1 MLQIN
6 FEDVI
11 GVLETCKPYLIAL
24 AVVVALMIV
33 GMVIAH
39 WFKGHR
45 AFVRG
50 NVAVVGVASI
60 LVIANLIALGPMS
73 TLISLT
79 MGSGQATAQTTQKAK
94 AVAEKIAGEGTV
106 LLKNDDNLLPLTDTS
121 KVNMFGWT
129 SANPVYGGTGS
140 GAINDLYETVSIEQG
155 LKNAGIS
162 VNQDLIDFY
171 KDYQDGRDNSSDTD
185 MSWQL
190 PEPPVS
196 TYSDRLI
203 NDAKQYSDVA
213 VLVLGRLGGEGYTDL
228 PTDASGE
235 VGSNSKDYRDF
246 ESGEH
251 YLQLSKTE
259 RDLVDLVC
267 KNFDDVIV
275 LYNGNNPMQLGF
287 INEHPQIKSALWLA
301 GAGNVGFNALG
312 KIIAGD
318 IDPSGRTS
326 DTFVYDMTS
335 TPWWN
340 NVEKTSY
347 SNLKNLTVTGLA
359 NGKMTKFSPSFIN
372 YAEGIYVGYKYYETA
387 ADEGIIDYDKTVQY
401 PFGYGL
407 SYTTFEQ
414 KMSDIKESGDNLTFT
429 VTVTNTGDKAGK
441 DVVEVYSNPPYTNGG
456 VEKATANLV
465 AAEKTPEIRPGASQ
479 KVSISIGKDDLAS
492 YDYQDAKAYV
502 LDAGDYEISINSDS
516 HTVLDHRTY
525 TVGKKIVYSGDT
537 THDGDKQAATNQF
550 ADMAGDVTYLSR
562 KDHFANYDSATAK
575 GSDVMPD
582 KYKAK
587 YHLNK
592 TFDHTMYLKAD
603 AKMPT
608 TGAKNGLKLADL
620 RGADYDDPRWEKL
633 LDEMTVD
640 EMTKLT
646 SLAGFQTAA
655 VKSIDKVATND
666 ADGPAAI
673 NNNFTGAGSIGFPV
687 ETVTACTWNADLAE
701 SFGDIIGQLAREMN
715 VSGWYA
721 PGANMHRTPFGAR
734 NFEYY
739 SEDATLSGIMAAHA
753 VKGAAE
759 RGVYAYIKHFALYDS
774 NARMVSVW
782 SNEQAVREI
791 YLKPFEMAVKDGDA
805 HAVMNAWSFL
815 GTTWAGES
823 GNLNSTVLRDEW
835 GFQGM
840 VLTDYFRE
848 DGRGFMTADAALANG
863 TDAMLATYG
872 SGPNIPA
879 DTNDASTVQYMRNA
893 SKNVLYTVVNSWVYE
908 DSAQNVGMETWK
920 KITIGADAVLAV
932 VLIGIEV
939 LMIRRYLARRKTATI
954 TVVKTR

>member
-1 MLQIN
+1 
-6 FEDVI
+6 
-11 GVLETCKPYLIAL
+11 
-24 AVVVALMIV
+24 MIV
-33 GMVIAH
+33 GMVAAH
-39 WFKGHR
+39 WFKGRR
-45 AFVRG
+45 AIIRG
-50 NVAVVGVASI
+50 NVAVAGVAAVV
-60 LVIANLIALGPMS
+60 VIANLIALGPMS

-79 MGSGQATAQTTQKAK
+79 MGSGQATADTTRKAQT
-94 AVAEKIAGEGTV
+94 VAEQIAGEGTV
-106 LLKNDDNLLPLTDTS
+106 LLKNDDGLLPLSGTS

-140 GAINDLYETVSIEQG
+140 GAINDLYETVSIQQG
-155 LKNAGIS
+155 LENAGIS
-162 VNQDLIDFY
+162 INQELVDFY
-171 KDYQDGRDNSSDTD
+171 KDYQDGRETSSDTN

-196 TYSDRLI
+196 TYSKKLI
-203 NDAKQYSDVA
+203 ANAKQYSDVA
-213 VLVLGRLGGEGYTDL
+213 MLVLGRLGGEGYTDL
-228 PTDASGE
+228 PVNAGGE
-235 VGSNSKDYRDF
+235 VAGNSKEYKEF
-246 ESGEH
+246 EPGEH

-259 RDLVDLVC
+259 RDLVNLVC
-267 KNFDDVIV
+267 ENFDDVIV

-287 INEHPQIKSALWLA
+287 IDEHPQIKSALWLA

-312 KIIAGD
+312 RIITGD
-318 IDPSGRTS
+318 INPSGRTS

-340 NVEKTSY
+340 NAVKTSY
-347 SNLKNLTVTGLA
+347 SNMKDLTVTGLA
-359 NGKMTKFSPSFIN
+359 NGKMTEFSPSFIN

-387 ADEGIIDYDKTVQY
+387 SDEGAIDYDKTVQY

-414 KMSDIKESGDNLTFT
+414 KMSDITESDGKLTFT

-456 VEKATANLV
+456 IEKATANLI
-465 AAEKTPEIRPGASQ
+465 ATAKTKEIRPGASQ
-479 KVSISIGKDDLAS
+479 NVSISISRDDLAS

-502 LDAGDYEISINSDS
+502 LDAGDYDISINADS

-525 TVGKKIVYSGDT
+525 TVGKRIVYTGDT
-537 THDGDKQAATNQF
+537 THNGDLKAATNLF
-550 ADMAGDVTYLSR
+550 SDMAGDVTYLSR
-562 KDHFANYDSATAK
+562 NNHFANYDTATVK

-582 KYKAK
+582 EYKAK

-592 TFDHTMYLKAD
+592 TFDHTAYLKAD
-603 AKMPT
+603 AEMPT
-608 TGAKNGLKLADL
+608 TGAKNGLRLADL
-620 RGADYDDPRWEKL
+620 RGADYDDPRWDKL

-687 ETVTACTWNADLAE
+687 ETVTACTWNADLAQA
-701 SFGDIIGQLAREMN
+701 FGDVIGQLAREMN

-739 SEDATLSGIMAAHA
+739 SEDATLSGIMASRA
-753 VKGAAE
+753 VRGAWK
-759 RGVYAYIKHFALYDS
+759 RGVYAYIKHFALYDG

-782 SNEQAVREI
+782 SNEQAMREI

-805 HAVMNAWSFL
+805 HAVMNAWSFF
-815 GTTWAGES
+815 GTTWSGER
-823 GNLNSTVLRDEW
+823 NELNNTVLRDEW
-835 GFQGM
+835 GFHGM
-840 VLTDYFRE
+840 VITDYFRE

-872 SGPNIPA
+872 SGPNIPE
-879 DTNDASTVQYMRNA
+879 DTGNASTVQYMRNA

-908 DSAQNVGMETWK
+908 DSAQNVGMEGWK
-920 KITIGADAVLAV
+920 KAVIAADVILG
-932 VLIGIEV
+932 LLLLGIEV
-939 LMIRRYLARRKTATI
+939 LMVKRYLARRKAAT
-954 TVVKTR
+954 VAPMVKTE